1 MKAAVILGCVLLVA
15 AEARLLKSRA
25 QTPISEKVIIGEGPS
40 QYQFVGSEITFN
52 QCYPYEVNKF
62 GKIKVCGA
70 GTVVK
75 IYLRGRCEAYS
86 HYVEEVGHCTGAVA
100 VDPVSGEGD
109 CMEVSPDSNKWLKAA
124 QSYVIE
130 QCGAATG
137 QANDYR
143 ARLARPWTSAPRSQ
157 RRKRLLRSRRRMRT
171 RRSRPSAWSG
181 PADVIGS

>member
-1 MKAAVILGCVLLVA
+1 MKTAAVLSCVLLVV
-15 AEARLLKSRA
+15 AEARLLKTRA

-137 QANDYR
+137 QANDYEGPPCKTMDECT
-143 ARLARPWTSAPRSQ
+143 AVAEAEKAAAKEKADEDAALKAVGVERPR
-157 RRKRLLRSRRRMRT
+157 
-171 RRSRPSAWSG
+171 
-181 PADVIGS
+181 

>member
-1 MKAAVILGCVLLVA
+1 MKAAVILGCALLVA

-137 QANDYR
+137 QANDYEGPPCKTMDECT
-143 ARLARPWTSAPRSQ
+143 AVAEAEKAAAKQKADEDAALKAVGVERPR
-157 RRKRLLRSRRRMRT
+157 
-171 RRSRPSAWSG
+171 
-181 PADVIGS
+181 

>member
-1 MKAAVILGCVLLVA
+1 MKSTFALVTACALLGA
-15 AEARLLKSRA
+15 SEARLLTRRA
-25 QTPISEKVIIGEGPS
+25 GTPTSEKVIIGEGPD
-40 QYQFVGSEITFN
+40 QYSFVGSEITFN
-52 QCYPYEVNKF
+52 QCYPYEKDKF

-137 QANDYR
+137 QANDYEGPPCKTMDECT
-143 ARLARPWTSAPRSQ
+143 AVAEAEKAAAKQKADEDAALKAVGVERPR
-157 RRKRLLRSRRRMRT
+157 
-171 RRSRPSAWSG
+171 
-181 PADVIGS
+181 

>member
-1 MKAAVILGCVLLVA
+1 MRATIVGVCVLLA
-15 AEARLLKSRA
+15 AAETAEARLLKSRV

-40 QYQFVGSEITFN
+40 QYSFVGSEITYN
-52 QCYPYEVNKF
+52 QCYPYEVSKF

-137 QANDYR
+137 QANDYEGPPCKTMEECEALAKEQAEEIGR
-143 ARLARPWTSAPRSQ
+143 AH
-157 RRKRLLRSRRRMRT
+157 
-171 RRSRPSAWSG
+171 
-181 PADVIGS
+181 V